1 MTRPADAVRRAV
13 REVLTELPA
22 DGLVLVACSG
32 GPDSV
37 ALAAATAEV
46 VRPPRRAGAVI
57 VDHGLQPSSDDV
69 AEQAADTCRTLG
81 LEPVIVTAVTVVDTG
96 EGPEAA
102 ARSARYQA
110 LTQQAEAV
118 GAAAVLLG
126 HTSDDQAETVLLG
139 LARGS
144 GGRSLA
150 GMSAARGVFRRPLL
164 GLDRQTVRSAYPD
177 LPVHHDEQNSD
188 PRFLRARV
196 RNEVLPVL
204 EVVLGPGVSAAL
216 ARTAELLRA
225 DADAIASWAE
235 HVAAAALSSAAGQVR
250 VEAHALVGLPVAV
263 VARVMR
269 EAALL
274 AGSDGGRLTSV
285 HVRALTAL
293 VTDWHGQGA
302 VALPGGKTA
311 VRASGTVVFGP
322 SSPGEE

>member
-1 MTRPADAVRRAV
+1 MWTR
-13 REVLTELPA
+13 
-22 DGLVLVACSG
+22 
-32 GPDSV
+32 
-37 ALAAATAEV
+37 
-46 VRPPRRAGAVI
+46 
-57 VDHGLQPSSDDV
+57 
-69 AEQAADTCRTLG
+69 
-81 LEPVIVTAVTVVDTG
+81 
-96 EGPEAA
+96 EGTEAA

-126 HTSDDQAETVLLG
+126 RTSDDQAETVLLG

-204 EVVLGPGVSAAL
+204 EVVLGPESLPRWPGRRSCS
-216 ARTAELLRA
+216 RA

-235 HVAAAALSSAAGQVR
+235 HVAAAALSSAAGQFGWKPTR
-250 VEAHALVGLPVAV
+250 WSACRWP
-263 VARVMR
+263 
-269 EAALL
+269 
-274 AGSDGGRLTSV
+274 
-285 HVRALTAL
+285 
-293 VTDWHGQGA
+293 WW
-302 VALPGGKTA
+302 PG
-311 VRASGTVVFGP
+311 
-322 SSPGEE
+322 